1 MARWAGYSRPDGP
14 LGRLRTGL
22 EAGKDPAADE
32 AGWRLGL
39 PERAWRLGPR
49 GGWGGGGVAGG
60 RGRGGRRK
68 WGDGEPGPRRVP
80 RAWVTSGLG
89 TCYPGRLEWSFQV

>member
-39 PERAWRLGPR
+39 PERAWRLGARRAWRAAGAAAGGGNGATENQARGGFRGPGLLRAWVPVTR
-49 GGWGGGGVAGG
+49 GGWSGPS
-60 RGRGGRRK
+60 RCRR
-68 WGDGEPGPRRVP
+68 
-80 RAWVTSGLG
+80 
-89 TCYPGRLEWSFQV
+89 